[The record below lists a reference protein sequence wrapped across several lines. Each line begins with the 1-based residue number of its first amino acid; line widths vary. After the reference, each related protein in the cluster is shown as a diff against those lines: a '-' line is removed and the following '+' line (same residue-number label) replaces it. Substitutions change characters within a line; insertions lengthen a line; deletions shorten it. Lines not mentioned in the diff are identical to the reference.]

1 MASVNVQQVYSVK
14 TENHAAPLI
23 ALVVPKLDNVK
34 PVVQASA
41 LLKVENVL
49 VLVNVVEVPALLV
62 LKELSLTHE
71 EHANHV
77 VV

>member
-1 MASVNVQQVYSVK
+1 MESVNVQQVYSVK

-34 PVVQASA
+34 PVVQVSA
-41 LLKVENVL
+41 LHKVENVL
-49 VLVNVVEVPALLV
+49 VLVNLVEVPALLV

-71 EHANHV
+71 KHANHV